1 MDQNEVLKDNSA
13 VRDEKNRI
21 RKAQRQSKLLDV
33 KKLMKE
39 PFTLTVILLITLFL
53 LLFVVY
59 PLLNLFVGAFS
70 KSVKVGTVDGIAVR
84 EDQFSFENFTYIFSK
99 IYFGDAI
106 KNSMKIGL
114 IVAFGATLFGFFFAY
129 VEVYVKF
136 KSKIISGLFRIVSL
150 LPTISPPFLIAIA
163 IILLFGNNGIITNI
177 LVKVFGMERQNLL
190 MNPKYFWAINLLSD
204 IWQGMGY
211 NSRAKRLQECA
222 RIICERHGGVM
233 PRSYEEL
240 VALPGIGPATAA
252 GIRAF
257 AYDEPG
263 VYLET
268 NVRTVFLHELF
279 PGRDQVDDRELI
291 PLVRQTCPAA
301 GEDVR
306 GGYYALL
313 DYGAHLKKTL
323 PNPSRRSK
331 HHSRQSEFQGSN
343 RQKRSFVLRCVLE
356 SPQTALQLQEA
367 LDAFELAAGRPRVA
381 PAELSRILEKLE
393 EEGLIQQKGGLWLV
407 G

>member
-1 MDQNEVLKDNSA
+1 MDLSAFTALVREQGSLHYRSLPWRDTSDPYAIWISEVMLQQTQVSRVEGRWEEWLRRFPSVGALADAQLNEVL
-13 VRDEKNRI
+13 
-21 RKAQRQSKLLDV
+21 
-33 KKLMKE
+33 
-39 PFTLTVILLITLFL
+39 
-53 LLFVVY
+53 VV
-59 PLLNLFVGAFS
+59 
-70 KSVKVGTVDGIAVR
+70 
-84 EDQFSFENFTYIFSK
+84 
-99 IYFGDAI
+99 
-106 KNSMKIGL
+106 
-114 IVAFGATLFGFFFAY
+114 
-129 VEVYVKF
+129 
-136 KSKIISGLFRIVSL
+136 
-150 LPTISPPFLIAIA
+150 
-163 IILLFGNNGIITNI
+163 
-177 LVKVFGMERQNLL
+177 
-190 MNPKYFWAINLLSD
+190 
-204 IWQGMGY
+204 WQGMGY

-222 RIICERHGGVM
+222 QIICQEHGGVI
-233 PRSYEEL
+233 PRGYDEL

-268 NVRTVFLHELF
+268 NVRSVFIHELF
-279 PGRDQVDDRELI
+279 PEREQVADSELI
-291 PLVRQTCPAA
+291 PLGSQTCPPA
-301 GEDVR
+301 GQDVR
-306 GGYYALL
+306 GWYYALL

-393 EEGLIQQKGGLWLV
+393 EEGLIQQKGELWLV

>member
-1 MDQNEVLKDNSA
+1 MDLSAFTALVREQGSLHYRSLPWRDTSDPYAIWISEVMLQQTQVSRVEGRWEEWLRRFPSVGALADAQLNEVL
-13 VRDEKNRI
+13 
-21 RKAQRQSKLLDV
+21 
-33 KKLMKE
+33 
-39 PFTLTVILLITLFL
+39 
-53 LLFVVY
+53 VV
-59 PLLNLFVGAFS
+59 
-70 KSVKVGTVDGIAVR
+70 
-84 EDQFSFENFTYIFSK
+84 
-99 IYFGDAI
+99 
-106 KNSMKIGL
+106 
-114 IVAFGATLFGFFFAY
+114 
-129 VEVYVKF
+129 
-136 KSKIISGLFRIVSL
+136 
-150 LPTISPPFLIAIA
+150 
-163 IILLFGNNGIITNI
+163 
-177 LVKVFGMERQNLL
+177 
-190 MNPKYFWAINLLSD
+190 
-204 IWQGMGY
+204 WQGMGY

-222 RIICERHGGVM
+222 QIICQEHGGVI
-233 PRSYEEL
+233 PRGYDEL

-268 NVRTVFLHELF
+268 NVRSVFIHELF
-279 PGRDQVDDRELI
+279 PEREQVADSELI
-291 PLVRQTCPAA
+291 PLVSQTCPPA
-301 GEDVR
+301 GQDVR
-306 GGYYALL
+306 GWYYALL

-393 EEGLIQQKGGLWLV
+393 EEGLIQQKEDRWLV